1 MAMNRIVLLIS
12 DNEITALDG
21 VLETLDE
28 VASMGEL
35 NDDYATEVNHV
46 NDLYRVV
53 ENLSNRIKKEVLAQ

>member
-35 NDDYATEVNHV
+35 NDDYSTEVNHV